1 MCDMDDQNTKYV
13 IASKGRKV
21 VYLSLNL
28 QQHQGMQPIWKVHLK
43 GKLILDWSSWIQL
56 VKIGRMYLHYTFQC
70 MERPNLPLVHA
81 QSHVAT

>member
-43 GKLILDWSSWIQL
+43 DKLIYVLEANWASPCIE
-56 VKIGRMYLHYTFQC
+56 MYSEGTYVQF
-70 MERPNLPLVHA
+70 
-81 QSHVAT
+81 